1 MIYDMLMF
9 AGRHPVSIIGSN
21 WCLSEQLGNHT
32 TLKSFNFRT
41 IHCTVWDPG
50 TYRQCCHLLHKSHL
64 HHLRLRF
71 TEMAVPANDAL
82 PGASPSEA
90 LSTGF
95 SIIQAQPSLSRVD
108 EQQMLCAVSL
118 KEGWCTWKTNNV
130 RYSSTFL
137 FSVCLAP
144 VYWFLSLPEHP
155 DSKYNFIK

>member
-1 MIYDMLMF
+1 MF

-64 HHLRLRF
+64 HHLRLCF
-71 TEMAVPANDAL
+71 TGDGRARQWCTSRSKFFRSIEHWVFYNSSTALFVSRRWAADVVCCVPEGRVMHLKNQQCPLLFHIPFFCL
-82 PGASPSEA
+82 PGS
-90 LSTGF
+90 
-95 SIIQAQPSLSRVD
+95 
-108 EQQMLCAVSL
+108 
-118 KEGWCTWKTNNV
+118 
-130 RYSSTFL
+130 
-137 FSVCLAP
+137 CLLI
-144 VYWFLSLPEHP
+144 LSLPEHP